1 MILRIVT
8 MFTTSV
14 MIGVAVSSFRHYYH
28 RFADEEDLK
37 MIDQRE
43 VVIVDDLTKK
53 TRGRKK

>member
-1 MILRIVT
+1 

-14 MIGVAVSSFRHYYH
+14 MVGVAVSSFRHYYH

>member
-14 MIGVAVSSFRHYYH
+14 MVGVAVSSFRHYYH